1 MGFDLHG
8 LSPLGNNQESNIQKG
23 PAGFFSNTDDEYR
36 AESQAGIYFRNNV
49 WYWRPLWE
57 YVAVAC
63 DDILTL
69 KDYKRGQYNDGHI
82 INAEKA
88 MALGER
94 LRESLSKYDKI
105 VKKLGDELKNLSKS
119 YTFDKENVE
128 EFANFCI
135 NSGGFSIN

>member
-8 LSPLGNNQESNIQKG
+8 ISPVKTTSNAIDPDSFEGWKE
-23 PAGFFSNTDDEYR
+23 D
-36 AESQAGIYFRNNV
+36 AEAGIYFRNNV

-57 YVAVAC
+57 YVAIVC

-69 KDYKRGQYNDGHI
+69 KDYKYGQSNDGDI
-82 INAEKA
+82 IEAEKA
-88 MALGER
+88 INIGER
-94 LRESLSKYDKI
+94 LRISLAEGHYDKI
-105 VKKLGDELKNLSKS
+105 VEEINENVPSIAKD

-135 NSGGFSIN
+135 NSGGFSIC